1 MESEHIIPN
10 TTQASD
16 DEAYNNEC
24 VTYYEGTTVTDAD
37 RQPPRPGMVR
47 DLSATLETSIGPLSQ
62 ELMDCGTSKVITA
75 LRDSQEQGKR
85 CTSEEI
91 AATPVTAIS

>member
-24 VTYYEGTTVTDAD
+24 VTYYEGTTVTDNLLVLGWFVTYL
-37 RQPPRPGMVR
+37 RP
-47 DLSATLETSIGPLSQ
+47 
-62 ELMDCGTSKVITA
+62 SKH
-75 LRDSQEQGKR
+75 
-85 CTSEEI
+85 
-91 AATPVTAIS
+91 P